1 MIQEIVEDYHDINLP
16 YWKFILAKKRK
27 KKIFM
32 KTGDIILRK
41 HSLWHRGTINQ
52 TSNPRL
58 LISFLFFEKD
68 RNLKSNLDENSEV
81 KIYENFFASN
91 IKGKIKEFIYVK
103 LGFLFAAYKILK
115 SL

>member
-1 MIQEIVEDYHDINLP
+1 
-16 YWKFILAKKRK
+16 
-27 KKIFM
+27 M

-41 HSLWHRGTINQ
+41 HSLWHRETINQ

-58 LISFLFFEKD
+58 LISFYSLKKIEISKATLMKIVKLKYMKIFFE
-68 RNLKSNLDENSEV
+68 
-81 KIYENFFASN
+81 SN

>member
-1 MIQEIVEDYHDINLP
+1 
-16 YWKFILAKKRK
+16 
-27 KKIFM
+27 M

-103 LGFLFAAYKILK
+103 LGFLFAAYKIFKIVIKANERKAILYF
-115 SL
+115 